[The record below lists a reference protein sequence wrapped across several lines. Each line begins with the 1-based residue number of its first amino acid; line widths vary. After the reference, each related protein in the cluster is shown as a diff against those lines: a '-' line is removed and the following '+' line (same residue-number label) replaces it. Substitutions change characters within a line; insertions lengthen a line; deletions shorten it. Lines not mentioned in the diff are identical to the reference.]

1 MSLDQIAAA
10 FDRRDYNL
18 AARLLKEF
26 LKESPQ
32 NPWGHIYKARLYE
45 VSEHFEN
52 ATAIYQQL
60 LKSVT
65 HPKIVSHAR
74 QGLQRIE
81 ARLQVKRQQAIAAA
95 KSDPQNT
102 EPGLLILEAI
112 APEIRAQ
119 AAKAL
124 AQIMNLDVYTARL
137 HLPNRGWKIYRLG
150 AIGEMNLYTEQL
162 RTANIPAF
170 CVTEVDLQQVSV
182 FEVQYFED
190 YAPQA
195 IVVCQNQQGQLG
207 SLSFD
212 WSEVSQ
218 RVEGQ
223 LPILENVTDVILGR
237 EVKRRSKAETL
248 DYLQVYDLHL
258 PKRRCILRMCD
269 WRYQFDQGIE
279 FGAMGDATIELDQA
293 MNRQHWNSLKNFL
306 NEQLLKQPL
315 WADFSSFGETAI
327 EFPMLLE
334 RLPAHVQEYDH
345 ALWSSAFHLYSSLAF
360 NRNAHR

>member
-10 FDRRDYNL
+10 FDRRDYGL
-18 AARLLKEF
+18 AARLLKDF

-32 NPWGHIYKARLYE
+32 NPWGYLYKARLYE
-45 VSEHFEN
+45 VSDNFEG
-52 ATAIYQQL
+52 ATSIYQQL

-65 HPKIVSHAR
+65 HPKIMSHAR

-81 ARLQVKRQQAIAAA
+81 AKVQVKRQQTIDEA

-112 APEIRAQ
+112 APEIRVQ
-119 AAKAL
+119 AAKEFAK
-124 AQIMNLDVYTARL
+124 IMNLDAYTARVQI
-137 HLPNRGWKIYRLG
+137 PNRGWKIYRLG
-150 AIGEMNLYTEQL
+150 AIGEMNFYTEQL
-162 RTANIPAF
+162 RSAKIPAF
-170 CVTEVDLQQVSV
+170 CATEVDLQQVAV

-190 YAPQA
+190 YAPKA
-195 IVVCQNQQGQLG
+195 IVVCQNQEGQLG
-207 SLSFD
+207 ELTFD

-223 LPILENVTDVILGR
+223 LPILENVTDIVVGR
-237 EVKRRSKAETL
+237 GVKRKSKAETL

-258 PKRRCILRMCD
+258 PERRCILRLCD

-279 FGAMGDATIELDQA
+279 FGAMGDSTIELDQA
-293 MNRQHWNSLKNFL
+293 MNRMHWNSLKNFL
-306 NEQLLKQPL
+306 NEQLLQKPL

-327 EFPMLLE
+327 DFPILLE
-334 RLPAHVQEYDH
+334 RMPGHVQGYNQPSW
-345 ALWSSAFHLYSSLAF
+345 AAAFHLYSSLAF
-360 NRNAHR
+360 NRE